1 MIERLSDSLNSVPI
15 DNLLQQ
21 SLEALSEENWGWI
34 NYLWSG
40 MLEEPATITTLNL
53 TQRETLL
60 QIALSLLAQGDFEAR
75 WDLSKWLP
83 KLGSEAIAPLLALLA
98 DDTRYSELRWF
109 VVKML
114 GAFNCPDV
122 ILGLANL
129 LHTTDDPDL
138 KAIASQS
145 LASFGNSTIQVLAR
159 LLTSTET
166 RLVAVKALA
175 LMPEPAVINP
185 LLSVLQDPNAQ
196 MRAIA
201 VAALGRFKE
210 TRIIPVLIQALQDL
224 AAIVRKEA
232 IIALGSQ
239 VQIIDA
245 DDYLSYLTPLL
256 QDIDLDVCQQAA
268 IALSRLPTPGAA
280 TVLFEV
286 LKSPLTPSPLKI
298 TLIQAL
304 GWLAQT
310 ESLSYLGQAL
320 FFEEWEIRLEI
331 IRVLGRVEEA
341 NLKIQAVQILINF
354 FASGQ
359 PDLDRISLRQALA
372 HSFGQLKLPTAI
384 PVLQSLSLDP
394 EKAVKLQAI
403 AALKKCQPREN

>member
-1 MIERLSDSLNSVPI
+1 MIERLSDSLNSVPV
-15 DNLLQQ
+15 DNRLQQ

-40 MLEEPATITTLNL
+40 MLEESGMITTLTL

-83 KLGSEAIAPLLALLA
+83 KLGSEAIVPLLDLLA
-98 DDTRYSELRWF
+98 DDSLDSEPRWF

-129 LHTTDDPDL
+129 LYTTDDPDL
-138 KAIASQS
+138 KAIAAQS
-145 LASFGNSTIQVLAR
+145 LASFGNSTIQVLAG
-159 LLTSTET
+159 LLTSAET
-166 RLVAVKALA
+166 RWVAVKALA
-175 LMPEPAVINP
+175 LIPEPAVIDP

-201 VAALGRFKE
+201 VTALGQFKE

-239 VQIIDA
+239 VQVINA
-245 DDYLSYLTPLL
+245 DDYLHYLTPLL
-256 QDIDLDVCQQAA
+256 RDIDLEVCQQAA
-268 IALSRLPTPGAA
+268 IALSRLPSPGAA

-320 FFEEWEIRLEI
+320 FFEVGESRLEI
-331 IRVLGRVEEA
+331 IRVLGRLEDT
-341 NLKIQAVQILINF
+341 NLKTQAVQILINF
-354 FASGQ
+354 FASGH

-384 PVLQSLSLDP
+384 PVLQSLSLDQ

-403 AALKKCQPREN
+403 AALKKCQIRDN

>member
-1 MIERLSDSLNSVPI
+1 
-15 DNLLQQ
+15 
-21 SLEALSEENWGWI
+21 
-34 NYLWSG
+34 
-40 MLEEPATITTLNL
+40 MLEESGMIATLTLA
-53 TQRETLL
+53 QRETLL

-98 DDTRYSELRWF
+98 DDSLDSEPRWF
-109 VVKML
+109 AVKIL

-129 LHTTDDPDL
+129 LYTTDDPDL
-138 KAIASQS
+138 KAIAAQS
-145 LASFGNSTIQVLAR
+145 LASFGNSTIQVLAG
-159 LLTSTET
+159 LLTSVET
-166 RLVAVKALA
+166 RLVAVKTLA
-175 LMPEPAVINP
+175 LIPEPAVIDP

-201 VAALGRFKE
+201 VTALGQFKE

-239 VQIIDA
+239 VQLINA

-256 QDIDLDVCQQAA
+256 RDMDLEVCQQAA

-320 FFEEWEIRLEI
+320 FFEEGEIRLEI
-331 IRVLGRVEEA
+331 IRVLGRLEDT
-341 NLKIQAVQILINF
+341 NLKKQAVQILINF
-354 FASGQ
+354 FASGH

-384 PVLQSLSLDP
+384 PVLQSLSLDQ

-403 AALKKCQPREN
+403 AALKKCQSREN